1 MWRRETKSWQNPYT
15 PETRARCYN
24 LDPGDMCIVSGGAAQ
39 TFNNLPRAMR
49 ACFSYLVPEQSMT
62 RLVLIE
68 MSVPE
73 MVACENNFSIRSL
86 TLYGTWLI

>member
-1 MWRRETKSWQNPYT
+1 MWRRETKSWQHPYT
-15 PETRARCYN
+15 HETRARCYN
-24 LDPGDMCIVSGGAAQ
+24 LDPGDMCIVSSGAAQ

-49 ACFSYLVPEQSMT
+49 AGFSYLMPLQSMT

-73 MVACENNFSIRSL
+73 MVACENNFAIRSFNS
-86 TLYGTWLI
+86 